1 MTTLVAFIAELKNQ
15 AIALEHQMAMYE
27 SGAGAIDVDA
37 TQRCTAETLAT
48 KISTLPYG
56 PDCHAQIVE
65 AIREYH
71 APFGESVSI
80 LLDEAN
86 KQNLHKTI

>member
-1 MTTLVAFIAELKNQ
+1 
-15 AIALEHQMAMYE
+15 MAMYE
-27 SGAGAIDVDA
+27 SCAGAIDVAA
-37 TQRCTAETLAT
+37 TQRCTAESLAM
-48 KISTLPYG
+48 KISTLAYG

-80 LLDEAN
+80 LLDEGKQTKHRGRQKAQCLAN
-86 KQNLHKTI
+86 VA